1 MRVDNCPH
9 IRFFPYFIKA
19 LLFRKQGGGR
29 MNKDEIFTSIAVIV
43 LLFTAFID
51 WSIYSWLILIGI
63 IAIMVAWYFRRI
75 NKRQLVKN

>member
-1 MRVDNCPH
+1 
-9 IRFFPYFIKA
+9 
-19 LLFRKQGGGR
+19 